1 MVVVKIAV
9 FHSDCCL
16 LDVIANL
23 VTVNHKLVVAATFVF
38 PEELAAAVE
47 IFGDGG
53 LDALVYLAWANCIE
67 VFAVIGEEPSNNQGE
82 HEEETANYL
91 EDGIRTTFAK

>member
-9 FHSDCCL
+9 LHSNCRL

-38 PEELAAAVE
+38 PEELTTTIKV
-47 IFGDGG
+47 FGNGS